1 MQIFTLKVIEIKNET
16 SDAITLC
23 FKQPGLKKIKYLSG
37 QYLTLIFRI
46 NGRRYIRPY
55 SFSSAP
61 IIDNYLEVTVKRVP
75 NGIVSN
81 HIHDVVKVDDMIEV
95 LSPMGDFIIPENT
108 KYKTIFL
115 WGAGSG
121 ITPLMSIA
129 KSSLTFNQKINVN
142 LIYGNRSKESVIFDQ
157 SIENLEKEFPNSFQT
172 YHFQTQLKVDESLP
186 NVIQGRIKP
195 EKVIEII
202 NQKKLKN
209 SIHFICGPAGLKTS
223 VKEVLLNRGVE
234 ESHIFSEDFEMVKDP
249 KDFEDIETRTINLLF
264 NGEHSKLEI
273 TKGKSIL
280 EVALDAG
287 LEIPYSCQTGNCS
300 SCKASLNAGS
310 VRMIGLKETR
320 NDLAVDEFLL
330 CCSHPLNDDVYLEV

>member
-1 MQIFTLKVIEIKNET
+1 
-16 SDAITLC
+16 
-23 FKQPGLKKIKYLSG
+23 
-37 QYLTLIFRI
+37 
-46 NGRRYIRPY
+46 
-55 SFSSAP
+55 
-61 IIDNYLEVTVKRVP
+61 
-75 NGIVSN
+75 VSN
-81 HIHDVVKVDDMIEV
+81 HIHDVVKLDDMIEV
-95 LSPMGDFIIPENT
+95 MSPMGDFIIPVNIE
-108 KYKTIFL
+108 YKTIFL

-129 KSSLTFNQKINVN
+129 KSCLTSNPKINVN
-142 LIYGNRSKESVIFDQ
+142 LIYGNKSKETVIFEQ
-157 SIENLEKEFPNSFQT
+157 LIEILERKYPNSFQS
-172 YHFQTQLKVDESLP
+172 YHFHTQLKIDESLP
-186 NVIQGRIKP
+186 NVIQGRINP

-234 ESHIFSEDFEMVKDP
+234 ESYIFSEDFEMVKDP

-287 LEIPYSCQTGNCS
+287 LELPYSCQTGNCS

-320 NDLAVDEFLL
+320 NDLAINEFLL
-330 CCSHPLNDDVYLEV
+330 CCSHPLNDNVHLEI